1 MWDSGYTERTQATV
15 MFCERQRFPKLV
27 LAASSLL
34 STMPDSKAVTHSKEA
49 LMIERFRNVLIRAT
63 VGGLAFSAIAV
74 SGAMAEETKE
84 QAQAEFV
91 KRGTLSCDVA
101 AGIGLV
107 LGSSKA
113 LECVFEADG
122 LKAPQKYTGTIDK
135 LGLDIGITAES
146 QLVWAVY
153 AKPKTKLK
161 GALAGNYSGLSAEF
175 AAGLGLGAKSLVGAK
190 KEIALQPLK
199 IEGQTGLNVAVGIAS
214 VKLTPAK

>member
-1 MWDSGYTERTQATV
+1 MRQAALS
-15 MFCERQRFPKLV
+15 ELV

-34 STMPDSKAVTHSKEA
+34 STMPDSKAITHSKEA

-74 SGAMAEETKE
+74 SGAMAEEAKG

-91 KRGTLSCDVA
+91 KRGTLSCDIA

-107 LGSSKA
+107 VGSSKA
-113 LECVFEADG
+113 LTCVFEADG
-122 LKAPQKYTGTIDK
+122 QKSPYKYSGTIDK
-135 LGLDIGITAES
+135 LGLDIGVTAES
-146 QLVWAVY
+146 RVVWSVY

-175 AAGLGLGAKSLVGAK
+175 AAGLGLGAKSLVGSK
-190 KEIALQPLK
+190 KEIALQPVK
-199 IEGQTGLNVAVGIAS
+199 IDGQTGLNVAVGIAS
-214 VKLTPAK
+214 VKLTLVK

>member
-1 MWDSGYTERTQATV
+1 
-15 MFCERQRFPKLV
+15 
-27 LAASSLL
+27 
-34 STMPDSKAVTHSKEA
+34 
-49 LMIERFRNVLIRAT
+49 MIERFRNVLIRAT

-74 SGAMAEETKE
+74 PGAMAEETKE

-135 LGLDIGITAES
+135 LGLDIGITAKNSWFGQFTRSRKPSSRVLLPATIPAFPPNS
-146 QLVWAVY
+146 QQDWAWGRN
-153 AKPKTKLK
+153 PW
-161 GALAGNYSGLSAEF
+161 SAR
-175 AAGLGLGAKSLVGAK
+175 KRRSRC
-190 KEIALQPLK
+190 
-199 IEGQTGLNVAVGIAS
+199 S
-214 VKLTPAK
+214 R

>member
-1 MWDSGYTERTQATV
+1 M
-15 MFCERQRFPKLV
+15 
-27 LAASSLL
+27 
-34 STMPDSKAVTHSKEA
+34 
-49 LMIERFRNVLIRAT
+49 RFR
-63 VGGLAFSAIAV
+63 
-74 SGAMAEETKE
+74 SGRFE
-84 QAQAEFV
+84 
-91 KRGTLSCDVA
+91 GTT
-101 AGIGLV
+101 
-107 LGSSKA
+107 
-113 LECVFEADG
+113 
-122 LKAPQKYTGTIDK
+122 KYTGTIDK

-161 GALAGNYSGLSAEF
+161 GAFAGNYSGLSAEF